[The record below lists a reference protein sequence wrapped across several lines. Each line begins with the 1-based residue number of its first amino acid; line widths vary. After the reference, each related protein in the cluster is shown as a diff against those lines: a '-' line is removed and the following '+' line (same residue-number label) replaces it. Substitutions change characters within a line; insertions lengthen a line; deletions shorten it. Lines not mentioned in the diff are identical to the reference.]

1 MEPNLDAIRILKSE
15 FTRRTE
21 RNARY
26 SIRAFAKPIGLSHTV
41 LSLVLLGQRTL
52 SERAAEMASERLSL
66 DPRTKTLL
74 RVPVDRPNGR
84 SFNGSTSGS
93 VSGSVSGATTRAKS
107 KLAREYQLILAF
119 ALSSVAAMS
128 FVGNEG
134 TCGGDDIGL
143 DLEARYIDAL
153 QDITNYFFI

>member
-1 MEPNLDAIRILKSE
+1 
-15 FTRRTE
+15 
-21 RNARY
+21 
-26 SIRAFAKPIGLSHTV
+26 
-41 LSLVLLGQRTL
+41 
-52 SERAAEMASERLSL
+52 MASERLSL

-93 VSGSVSGATTRAKS
+93 VSGATTRAKS
-107 KLAREYQLILAF
+107 KLAGEYQLILAF

>member
-26 SIRAFAKPIGLSHTV
+26 SMRAFAKSIGLSHAV
-41 LSLVLLGQRTL
+41 LSLVLSGQRTL
-52 SERAAEMASERLSL
+52 PERAAEMVSERIPL
-66 DPRTKTLL
+66 DPKTKTLL

-93 VSGSVSGATTRAKS
+93 VSGAATRAKS
-107 KLAREYQLILAF
+107 KRAREYQLILAF